1 MRRYSKWG
9 HWLGVVFLALAVLGL
24 WGCSP
29 RKTDPIRSGWSRSIP
44 VGEASAREAPAIA
57 VNEDVRWLVWS
68 GRADGNTALLLSHVD
83 VQGKV
88 TSPASL
94 PIPLNRPHAPRLF
107 SAADGLCL
115 FFLARETSD
124 RNRLFMQSLNV
135 EGTPVG
141 DPVPISLFEQR
152 LEAYDV
158 AVCQRGF
165 WVFWNVTEGGLWAQ
179 ALDDHATPQGSAV
192 LLHELGGPPS
202 ALVDQAGRLHAVW
215 LAIPTPNR
223 RALMYATFSDGDL
236 TEVPVL
242 NLWETGAS
250 IGSIF
255 SPPALALEE
264 DWVYAFISVE
274 YRSGLKQGSSETYVT
289 TFPIDS
295 AAQAQTFLLS
305 LPDRIPEDYTC
316 CTEGLSL
323 APLPP
328 EGARRPTDTLSP
340 TTIPGQREY
349 ALVGVGVKMGSIDG
363 GEIQPA
369 LVVFRGGKLVGWSP
383 IAKTNGLSLFPQ
395 VCRSPDGWHA
405 LWLDMLGYGEYRAYY
420 ASTAPAERSSLDR
433 LVPADVLHMVL
444 ITLSGIVSG
453 IAFVPLF
460 LMAAVPGL
468 LLIVGHY
475 IFGGLG
481 NLDTW
486 RMKTLL
492 VVGLL
497 PYAFLK
503 VLLTAGVMP
512 QVPFSQWMA
521 SELSQ
526 TLTVGLPFAFLGVDA
541 LVLLVYLWRA
551 QEPGLLPAWA
561 LFVGMDI
568 ALTVTVLGPLF
579 GGA

>member
-1 MRRYSKWG
+1 
-9 HWLGVVFLALAVLGL
+9 
-24 WGCSP
+24 
-29 RKTDPIRSGWSRSIP
+29 
-44 VGEASAREAPAIA
+44 
-57 VNEDVRWLVWS
+57 
-68 GRADGNTALLLSHVD
+68 
-83 VQGKV
+83 
-88 TSPASL
+88 
-94 PIPLNRPHAPRLF
+94 
-107 SAADGLCL
+107 
-115 FFLARETSD
+115 
-124 RNRLFMQSLNV
+124 MQSLDS
-135 EGTPVG
+135 EGTLVG
-141 DPVPISLFEQR
+141 DPVPISPFEQR

-158 AVCQRGF
+158 VACQRGF
-165 WVFWNVTEGGLWAQ
+165 WAFWNVAEGGLWAQ
-179 ALDDHATPQGSAV
+179 ALGDHAIPQGSAI
-192 LLHELGGPPS
+192 LLHKLGGPPS
-202 ALVDQAGRLHAVW
+202 ALVDQARRLHAVW
-215 LAIPTPNR
+215 LATPNPNR
-223 RALMYATFSDGDL
+223 RTLMYATFPDEDL

-264 DWVYAFISVE
+264 NWVYAFISVE
-274 YRSGLKQGSSETYVT
+274 HRSGLKQGSSETYVT

-295 AAQAQTFLLS
+295 AAQTQTFLLS

-328 EGARRPTDTLSP
+328 EGAPRPTDTFSP
-340 TTIPGQREY
+340 TTIPGQCRY
-349 ALVGVGVKMGSIDG
+349 ALVSVGVKMGSIEG

-369 LVVFRGGKLVGWSP
+369 LVVFHEGKLVGWSP

-395 VCRSPDGWHA
+395 ARRSPDGWHA
-405 LWLDMLGYGEYRAYY
+405 LWLDMLGYGDYRAYY
-420 ASTAPAERSSLDR
+420 ASTAPGERSSLDR
-433 LVPADVLHMVL
+433 LVPADVLNMVL
-444 ITLSGIVSG
+444 IALSGIVSG

-468 LLIVGHY
+468 VLIVGHY

-481 NLDTW
+481 NLNTW

-526 TLTVGLPFAFLGVDA
+526 ILTIGLPFAFLGVDA
-541 LVLLVYLWRA
+541 LVLLVYLRRA

-568 ALTVTVLGPLF
+568 VLTVMVLGPLF

>member
-1 MRRYSKWG
+1 M
-9 HWLGVVFLALAVLGL
+9 
-24 WGCSP
+24 
-29 RKTDPIRSGWSRSIP
+29 
-44 VGEASAREAPAIA
+44 VGEASAREAPTIA
-57 VNEDVRWLVWS
+57 VSGEKRWLVCS
-68 GRADGNTALLLSHVD
+68 GRADGNTALLLGQVD
-83 VQGKV
+83 AQGKV
-88 TSPASL
+88 TSPIPL
-94 PIPLNRPHAPRLF
+94 PITLSRPHAPRLF
-107 SAADGLCL
+107 STANGLCL
-115 FFLARETSD
+115 FFLARD
-124 RNRLFMQSLNV
+124 VAGNNRLFMQSLDS

-141 DPVPISLFEQR
+141 DPVPISPFEQR
-152 LEAYDV
+152 LEVYDV
-158 AVCQRGF
+158 VTCQRGF
-165 WVFWNVTEGGLWAQ
+165 WAFWNVVDGGLWAQ
-179 ALDDHATPQGSAV
+179 ALRDDHAIPQGSAI

-215 LAIPTPNR
+215 LATPDQNR
-223 RALMYATFSDGDL
+223 RSLMYATFPDGDL

-250 IGSIF
+250 IGSTF
-255 SPPALALEE
+255 ASPALALEE

-274 YRSGLKQGSSETYVT
+274 HRSGLKQGSSETYVT

-295 AAQAQTFLLS
+295 AAQTQTFLLS

-340 TTIPGQREY
+340 TTVPGQRGY
-349 ALVGVGVKMGSIDG
+349 ALVGVGVKMGSIEG
-363 GEIQPA
+363 GDIQPA
-369 LVVFRGGKLVGWSP
+369 LVVFHEGNLMGWSP

-395 VCRSPDGWHA
+395 ARQSRDGWHA

-420 ASTAPAERSSLDR
+420 ASTAPGERASLDR
-433 LVPADVLHMVL
+433 LVPADVLNMLL
-444 ITLSGIVSG
+444 IALSGIVSS

-468 LLIVGHY
+468 FLIAGHY
-475 IFGGLG
+475 MFGGLG
-481 NLDTW
+481 NLNTW

-492 VVGLL
+492 MVGLL

-512 QVPFSQWMA
+512 QVPFSQWMP
-521 SELSQ
+521 SGLSH
-526 TLTVGLPFAFLGVDA
+526 TLTVGLPFAFLGVDT

-551 QEPGLLPAWA
+551 EEPGLLPGWA
-561 LFVGMDI
+561 LFIGMDI
-568 ALTVTVLGPLF
+568 ALTVIVLGPLF